1 MGKYETIV
9 ITFYNFWARGGGVCV
24 KSLSSIELSNYILIF
39 LDFSS

>member
-9 ITFYNFWARGGGVCV
+9 ITFYNFWAGGGGGV